1 MTLKVIG
8 AGFGRTGTLSL
19 KLALEQLGFNKCHH
33 MIEVFQDEKQQQ
45 YWHDAAFGK
54 PVNWDAVFEGFTA
67 SVDFPSCAY
76 YEQLMAH
83 YPEAKVVL
91 SLRDPDTWFASASN
105 TIFNSMDETTDPN
118 SIQSQM
124 LNKLILQDTF
134 GGKHRDAE
142 HAKAVF
148 NAHNETVQR
157 VVPKDRL
164 LVFEAKMGWAP
175 LCEFL
180 GVPVPATDYPR
191 TNSTD
196 EFQAMFPSAVK

>member
-33 MIEVFQDEKQQQ
+33 MIEVFQDEQQQQ

-54 PVNWDAVFEGFTA
+54 TMNWDDVFEGFAA

-76 YEQLMAH
+76 YEQLMAY

-91 SLRDPDTWFASASN
+91 SLRDPDSWFASATN
-105 TIFNSMDETTDPN
+105 TIFNSMDKSADSD

-124 LNKLILQDTF
+124 VTKLILQDTF

-148 NAHNETVQR
+148 NAHNEKVQS

-180 GVPVPATDYPR
+180 GVSVPDTDYPR

-196 EFQAMFPSAVK
+196 EFNAMFPLKSE